1 MLTSEIMREYFH
13 DDLPVYP
20 SVTGLPQP
28 ITTHSLLA
36 LIGALALCC
45 LLLISFTGWGR
56 LTTKLFRLP
65 PLPTSVACAL
75 GIASVL
81 FLGGWIN
88 LVQGI
93 RIEVLAAIVLI
104 GLGSYALL
112 RRETPE
118 ENRWRNFIARA
129 TPTARW
135 IFLAAFL
142 VCAIKLAATIRTC
155 LFNVPD
161 DASAYLAFPQKML
174 ATHSFAFDPFSD
186 RRIISSLGGG
196 YFLQTFFIA
205 ATGLTHVGMADRTA
219 GLLLL
224 VVALY
229 DLGVLFQLAAWQIAL
244 MELLAFSSPQ
254 EADNLTYVI
263 LPLPLLLASVWL
275 LRKVWDSPERSAQL
289 RYAILSGGISG
300 ATVCLK
306 STYVPIAGMLAITV
320 YLFAYFRKSTA
331 RLLLLFAA
339 TTLSTFLVLAAW
351 MLAMHHASGTY
362 LFPVLGHGFDYSHYG
377 TVPTLPRFPT
387 SRTIIKVFLQAIA
400 LLILSLT
407 ATALAQPRSQLRFA
421 LSILAASIVAIT
433 AFNYKTGGDF
443 IWRYNYPQF
452 FLAILVFYCTC
463 IAIVNRSPD
472 AKRSRA
478 MLLLGVL
485 SLTGMLFYY
494 DVAGSDPRPFRD
506 LRSNTGDLH
515 KGLQASLS
523 GRELESPAIQM
534 EYTRVQNS
542 IPAGATALEDTGYSF
557 SFDFSRNRIFIM
569 DWPGASA
576 PPPGWPYGASANR
589 LATFL
594 KNNSVQYVIFDYN
607 YAENIDVIVCD
618 TLELPRKTSA
628 EGRELSKLDVLTHG
642 QMHSLL
648 HSYRT
653 IYDDGKI
660 AVIDLNQITDPVAA
674 SRPNWTFQDDEDTVC
689 RTVLQRYVDGSRR
702 SGRNLMPP
710 T

>member
-1 MLTSEIMREYFH
+1 MREYFH
-13 DDLPVYP
+13 DHLPEYP
-20 SVTGLPQP
+20 SVTGLPQA

-36 LIGALALCC
+36 LIGALALCF

-56 LTTKLFRLP
+56 LTAKLFRLP
-65 PLPTSVACAL
+65 TLPTSVACAL

-104 GLGSYALL
+104 GLGSYVLL
-112 RRETPE
+112 RREAPE
-118 ENRWRNFIARA
+118 ENLWRNFIARA
-129 TPTARW
+129 TPAARW
-135 IFLAAFL
+135 MLLAALL
-142 VCAIKLAATIRTC
+142 VCAIKLAATVRTC
-155 LFNVPD
+155 LFDIPD
-161 DASAYLAFPQKML
+161 DAAAYFAFPQKML
-174 ATHSFAFDPFSD
+174 TTHSFAFDPFSD
-186 RRIISSLGGG
+186 RRMISSLGGG

-205 ATGLTHVGMADRTA
+205 ATGLTHIGMADRTA

-224 VVALY
+224 AVALY
-229 DLGVLFQLAAWQIAL
+229 DLGVLFQLATWQIAL

-254 EADNLTYVI
+254 ETANLTYVI

-275 LRKVWDSPERSAQL
+275 LRKVLDSPERSVQL
-289 RYAILSGGISG
+289 RYAILSGGILG

-306 STYVPIAGMLAITV
+306 STYLPIAGMLAVTI
-320 YLFAYFRKSTA
+320 YLFAYFRKNTA
-331 RLLLLFAA
+331 RMLLLFAA

-362 LFPVLGHGFDYSHYG
+362 LFPVLGHGFDYSRYG
-377 TVPTLPRFPT
+377 TVPTLPRFAN
-387 SRTIIKVFLQAIA
+387 SRTVIKIFLQAIA
-400 LLILSLT
+400 LLILGL
-407 ATALAQPRSQLRFA
+407 AAAALAPSRSRLRFA
-421 LSILAASIVAIT
+421 LSILAAAIVAIT

-463 IAIVNRSPD
+463 IAIANRSPD
-472 AKRSRA
+472 AKRSIA
-478 MLLLGVL
+478 MLLLGVF
-485 SLTGMLFYY
+485 SLTSMLFYY
-494 DVAGSDPRPFRD
+494 DVEGKNPRPFRD
-506 LRSNTGDLH
+506 LRLNAGDLR

-534 EYTRVQNS
+534 EYDRAQHILPV
-542 IPAGATALEDTGYSF
+542 GATALEDTGYSF
-557 SFDFSRNRIFIM
+557 SFDFSRNRIFIL

-576 PPPGWPYGASANR
+576 PPPGWPYGASANG
-589 LATFL
+589 LAAFL
-594 KNNSVQYVIFDYN
+594 KNNSVQYVIFDYS
-607 YAENIDVIVCD
+607 YAENMDVGMCD

-628 EGRELSKLDVLTHG
+628 EGRELGKLDVLTHE
-642 QMHSLL
+642 QMYALM

-674 SRPNWTFQDDEDTVC
+674 SRRNWTFQDDEDTVC
-689 RTVLQRYVDGSRR
+689 RTVLRRYLASDT
-702 SGRNLMPP
+702 P
-710 T
+710 TGT